1 MSQKSTI
8 PTLTQKYNDLH
19 ALVTLSYADKQE
31 QEDVWQSIRK
41 QLLEPDGRTIRSG
54 IMQCFEHFLG
64 TGKLLA
70 HKDYTVQ
77 KAGTTSSS
85 DIILAMLE
93 SGELK
98 GPWSNVMVDSDE
110 KSVYY
115 RLFFERNPVV

>member
-19 ALVTLSYADKQE
+19 ALVTRSYDDKQE

-41 QLLEPDGRTIRSG
+41 QLLEPDGLTIRSG
-54 IMQCFEHFLG
+54 NMQCFDHFLES
-64 TGKLLA
+64 GKLLT
-70 HKDYTVQ
+70 HRDYTVQ
-77 KAGTTSSS
+77 KAGGTSHS
-85 DIILAMLE
+85 DVILGMLE

-115 RLFFERNPVV
+115 RLFFERDPVV